1 MPYKREYV
9 GATPA
14 PSISLNQRNDM
25 DLNKIRKCLT
35 SLEDFAFILGDGGA
49 PVTQEEIEIMAEELP
64 KIIDILKKET
74 DVTTA
79 TDMYVK
85 YSGFCDD

>member
-14 PSISLNQRNDM
+14 PSISPNQRNDM
-25 DLNKIRKCLT
+25 DLNKIRECLT
-35 SLEDFAFILGDGGA
+35 SLEDFAFILDDGGA

-64 KIIDILKKET
+64 KIIATLKKEI

>member
-1 MPYKREYV
+1 
-9 GATPA
+9 
-14 PSISLNQRNDM
+14 M

-35 SLEDFAFILGDGGA
+35 SLEDFAFILDDGGD
-49 PVTQEEIEIMAEELP
+49 PVTQEEIEIMADELP

-85 YSGFCDD
+85 YGGFCDN

>member
-1 MPYKREYV
+1 MWVQLP
-9 GATPA
+9 PLLFS
-14 PSISLNQRNDM
+14 PNQRNDM
-25 DLNKIRKCLT
+25 DLNKIRECLT
-35 SLEDFAFILGDGGA
+35 SLENFAFILDDGGA
-49 PVTQEEIEIMAEELP
+49 PVTQEEIEIMADELP

-85 YSGFCDD
+85 YGGFCDN

>member
-1 MPYKREYV
+1 MWVQLP
-9 GATPA
+9 PLLFS
-14 PSISLNQRNDM
+14 PNQRNNM
-25 DLNKIRKCLT
+25 DLDKIRKCLT

-64 KIIDILKKET
+64 KIIATLKKEI

-85 YSGFCDD
+85 YGGFCDD